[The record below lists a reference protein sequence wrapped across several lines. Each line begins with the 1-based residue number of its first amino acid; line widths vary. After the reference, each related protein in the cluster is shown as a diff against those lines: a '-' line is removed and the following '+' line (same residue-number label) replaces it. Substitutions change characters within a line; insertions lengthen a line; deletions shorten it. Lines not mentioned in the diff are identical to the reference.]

1 MLFLAN
7 VEKWLLNRSEGVVI
21 VGLVVTLAA
30 LWYGKNV
37 SYDYNLLNLQAK
49 GLQSVR
55 TEMHLINDS
64 EHSLLC
70 GISLAEDVPT
80 ACQLAEKFSKLPTV
94 SDVETVAMMIP
105 VNYKEKYPYLKEIA
119 KSVSSIPVPREVY
132 RDPDESRIAS
142 FRALGD
148 SIENSDKEMRSVLHK
163 LQSSSSPEVSQS
175 AKRLEIKIDKLFSIM
190 STMGPGPIEEGLNAF
205 EDNFYKSLADIVNF
219 LHLQKDAPPLTIS
232 DIPDD
237 LKNREIGRTGLIQV
251 RIFPKENIWERPAQE
266 RFVREVQSV
275 DPKVVGMPIMSYY
288 DCQELRESNE
298 KAGTWALCAI
308 WVLLFIHFRK
318 LGVALLALLPKV
330 LGIVWMVGMMGAV
343 HCDFNSAN
351 FLALPLIL
359 GIGLV
364 FGIHIIHRVS
374 EEGGAGIFSHST
386 GPSITLSALTTM
398 IGFATM
404 IIANHQGVATLGLVM
419 TLGVGANLLS
429 SAIFMPALLNVLQHR
444 FGYKVH
450 LHD

>member
-1 MLFLAN
+1 
-7 VEKWLLNRSEGVVI
+7 
-21 VGLVVTLAA
+21 
-30 LWYGKNV
+30 
-37 SYDYNLLNLQAK
+37 
-49 GLQSVR
+49 
-55 TEMHLINDS
+55 
-64 EHSLLC
+64 
-70 GISLAEDVPT
+70 AE
-80 ACQLAEKFSKLPTV
+80 
-94 SDVETVAMMIP
+94 
-105 VNYKEKYPYLKEIA
+105 
-119 KSVSSIPVPREVY
+119 SVSSIPVPREIY

-142 FRALGD
+142 FRALGN
-148 SIENSDKEMRSVLHK
+148 SIESSDQEMRSVLHK
-163 LQSSSSPEVSQS
+163 LQKSSSPEVSQTS
-175 AKRLEIKIDKLFSIM
+175 KRLEIKIDKLFSIM
-190 STMGPGPIEEGLNAF
+190 STMGPGPIEDGLNTF

-219 LHLQKDAPPLTIS
+219 LHSQKDAPPLTIS

-237 LKNREIGRTGLIQV
+237 LRNREIGRTGLIQV

-429 SAIFMPALLNVLQHR
+429 SAIFMPALLNVLQRR